1 MREHGSGDSDLDGF
15 FSDEDVEVTGD
26 QRTWKDDPS
35 TGRSSPVWNREDDEP
50 IENWDEDIVTSSAR
64 PGSQGLM
71 ALGTR
76 TTSTPL
82 GDPPFLDIPIASG
95 SGLGIGYK
103 KNASQSD
110 LHDRVGGFHDKPLD
124 RSREKEKKKEYRKS
138 YHGPSGSSGVF
149 KAGHGEMRVDG
160 PLPPPLPR
168 MGSQGRPSTAGSIS
182 ISPPPR
188 RGSSGVLMP
197 PPTSYPRIPITH
209 PDRSQ
214 RPGIKETSSGGRGTI
229 MERVVSL
236 HKRFSSSSTSGSR
249 SDLNAMASTS
259 GGRPSGLKVDTS
271 TMVEEA
277 MMRVS
282 SDRLGRVGSPV
293 TATTP
298 RLNESEST
306 RSIHS
311 LLSSPS
317 LSSSST
323 SANLQSQSRLVPDG
337 LPTHSGQ
344 ARSGSSS
351 HTSSPSLVSAG
362 FHLPSPSPASP
373 YYQSQARFQSPE
385 PDDEEEEA
393 LEDEEDEEK
402 TPRRRN
408 VGRASME
415 VDGTDR
421 QVSASSQRS
430 GGTAGTVGTA
440 QTVYMMDERERD
452 VMGIKRD
459 EERMKGFKM
468 GGYQADQLSALQKRM
483 GDGDR
488 VLSPAGLPLPVDK
501 KRKSTLKRL
510 SSMGKRHGRKVSDG
524 WRLVSGSSGNSNSSS
539 TTAMFERKSSD
550 SQYVSTPKTA
560 PVSFRQQQMDRI
572 SPPRTSGVLAPPFT
586 LAPPLTT
593 NFAPSSVR
601 SMKQT
606 PSSSSSR
613 ISSDPQAVIR
623 ASNLA
628 ERNDGQ
634 QRSPSGSGMRRVSL
648 SDLKIP
654 SRVASAQK
662 GVKEGMMNA
671 KQFHESIKGEYR
683 YGRGAIKYKLIGG
696 RYAYSQ
702 NSNVS
707 LHVEPCLTPR
717 WRRHEHRPNTRHL
730 RMQWR
735 ETWRHTGS

>member
-1 MREHGSGDSDLDGF
+1 MRVSGSVDSDLDAF
-15 FSDEDVEVTGD
+15 FSDEDDVRTGD
-26 QRTWKDDPS
+26 QQLRRDAPPTSGSNPTW
-35 TGRSSPVWNREDDEP
+35 NEEDDEP
-50 IENWDEDIVTSSAR
+50 IENWDKDLVTSPTI
-64 PGSQGLM
+64 PGAQDS
-71 ALGTR
+71 LGWETK
-76 TTSTPL
+76 TTSTPP
-82 GDPPFLDIPIASG
+82 GDSPFLGIPTASG
-95 SGLGIGYK
+95 SGSGIGYK

-110 LHDRVGGFHDKPLD
+110 LHERAGGSHKNASDE
-124 RSREKEKKKEYRKS
+124 SREKKKEYRKS
-138 YHGPSGSSGVF
+138 YHGQSGTSGVF
-149 KAGHGEMRVDG
+149 KADHREMG
-160 PLPPPLPR
+160 FSTPIPPLPR
-168 MGSQGRPSTAGSIS
+168 MASQARPSTADSTS
-182 ISPPPR
+182 VFPPPR

-197 PPTSYPRIPITH
+197 PPTSYPRVPVNKDH
-209 PDRSQ
+209 PK
-214 RPGIKETSSGGRGTI
+214 RPGSNENQSGGRGTI

-249 SDLNAMASTS
+249 SDLSTMASGS
-259 GGRPSGLKVDTS
+259 AGGRPSGLKVDTS
-271 TMVEEA
+271 AALGKA
-277 MMRVS
+277 MMRVPS
-282 SDRLGRVGSPV
+282 ARSGRVASP
-293 TATTP
+293 ALTP
-298 RLNESEST
+298 KLNTSEST

-311 LLSSPS
+311 LLSS
-317 LSSSST
+317 SSSV
-323 SANLQSQSRLVPDG
+323 SANLQPRSRLVPDG
-337 LPTHSGQ
+337 LPTNSGQ

-351 HTSSPSLVSAG
+351 HTSSPSLISAG

-385 PDDEEEEA
+385 PEEEEEA
-393 LEDEEDEEK
+393 LDDEEDKEK
-402 TPRRRN
+402 TPRRRT
-408 VGRASME
+408 VVRASME
-415 VDGTDR
+415 VDETDR
-421 QVSASSQRS
+421 HAFGDSHSS

-452 VMGIKRD
+452 VMSIKRD
-459 EERMKGFKM
+459 DERMKGFKM
-468 GGYQADQLSALQKRM
+468 GGYQADQLSALQKRT

-488 VLSPAGLPLPVDK
+488 VLSPAGLPLPVEK

-572 SPPRTSGVLAPPFT
+572 SPPRTSVVLAPPFT
-586 LAPPLTT
+586 LAPPLAT

-671 KQFHESIKGEYR
+671 KQFHESIKGGFR
-683 YGRGAIKYKLIGG
+683 GGRVDIDYKLI
-696 RYAYSQ
+696 
-702 NSNVS
+702 
-707 LHVEPCLTPR
+707 
-717 WRRHEHRPNTRHL
+717 
-730 RMQWR
+730 R
-735 ETWRHTGS
+735 E

>member
-1 MREHGSGDSDLDGF
+1 MRVSGSVDSDLDAF
-15 FSDEDVEVTGD
+15 FSDEDDVRTGD
-26 QRTWKDDPS
+26 QQLRRDAPPTSGSNPTW
-35 TGRSSPVWNREDDEP
+35 NEDDEAV
-50 IENWDEDIVTSSAR
+50 ENWDEDLVTTSTMTGAQEPLPR
-64 PGSQGLM
+64 E
-71 ALGTR
+71 TR
-76 TTSTPL
+76 TTSSPL
-82 GDPPFLDIPIASG
+82 GDSPFLGIPTASASG
-95 SGLGIGYK
+95 SGIGYR

-110 LHDRVGGFHDKPLD
+110 LHERAGGSHKDASD
-124 RSREKEKKKEYRKS
+124 ESREKKKEYRKS
-138 YHGPSGSSGVF
+138 YHGQSGTSGVF
-149 KAGHGEMRVDG
+149 KADHREMG
-160 PLPPPLPR
+160 FSTPIPPLPK
-168 MGSQGRPSTAGSIS
+168 MASQGRPSTADSTS
-182 ISPPPR
+182 VFPPPR

-197 PPTSYPRIPITH
+197 PPTSYPRIPIINKDH
-209 PDRSQ
+209 PN
-214 RPGIKETSSGGRGTI
+214 RPGRNENQSGGRGTI

-249 SDLNAMASTS
+249 SDLSTMASGS
-259 GGRPSGLKVDTS
+259 AGGRPSGLKVDTS
-271 TMVEEA
+271 AALGEA
-277 MMRVS
+277 MMRVPS
-282 SDRLGRVGSPV
+282 ARSGRVASP
-293 TATTP
+293 ALTP
-298 RLNESEST
+298 KLNTSEST

-311 LLSSPS
+311 LLSS
-317 LSSSST
+317 SSSA
-323 SANLQSQSRLVPDG
+323 SANLQPQSRLVPDG
-337 LPTHSGQ
+337 LPTNSGQ

-351 HTSSPSLVSAG
+351 HTSSPSLISAG

-385 PDDEEEEA
+385 PEQEEEA
-393 LEDEEDEEK
+393 LNGEEDKEK
-402 TPRRRN
+402 TPRRRT
-408 VGRASME
+408 VVRASME
-415 VDGTDR
+415 VDETDR
-421 QVSASSQRS
+421 HAFGDSQSS

-459 EERMKGFKM
+459 DERMKGFKM
-468 GGYQADQLSALQKRM
+468 GGYQADQLSALQKRT

-488 VLSPAGLPLPVDK
+488 VLSPAGLPLPVEK

-539 TTAMFERKSSD
+539 TAAMFERKSSD

-586 LAPPLTT
+586 LAPPLAT

-671 KQFHESIKGEYR
+671 KQFHESIKGGFR
-683 YGRGAIKYKLIGG
+683 DGRVTMECKLIRG
-696 RYAYSQ
+696 
-702 NSNVS
+702 
-707 LHVEPCLTPR
+707 
-717 WRRHEHRPNTRHL
+717 
-730 RMQWR
+730 
-735 ETWRHTGS
+735 